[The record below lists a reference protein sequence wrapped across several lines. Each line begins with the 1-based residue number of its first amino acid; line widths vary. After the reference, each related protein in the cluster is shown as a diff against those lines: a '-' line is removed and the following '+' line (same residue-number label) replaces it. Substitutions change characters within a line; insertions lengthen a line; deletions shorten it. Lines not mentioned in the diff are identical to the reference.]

1 MTHIILSGANGAM
14 GRTIARLAGETHGV
28 KIVAGL
34 DKNTQGAADFPIYA
48 SPEQL
53 PEIKGVLVDFSHPSA
68 FDGILRYALDTE
80 TPLVMCTTGLAPEQL
95 DAIRAAAK
103 RIAVFHSANMSI
115 GINLLADLARR
126 AAALLQDQFD
136 IEIIE
141 RHHNKKID
149 APSGTALMLA
159 DAMRE
164 ALSEQPRYVYDRHA
178 VRERRQKNDI
188 GFSSVRGGTIVGEH
202 EILFAGTDELI
213 ELRHTATSK
222 EVFAVGALR
231 AAVYLENKGPGLYN
245 MSNLIQEV

>member
-28 KIVAGL
+28 KIVAG
-34 DKNTQGAADFPIYA
+34 
-48 SPEQL
+48 
-53 PEIKGVLVDFSHPSA
+53 LVDFSHPSA